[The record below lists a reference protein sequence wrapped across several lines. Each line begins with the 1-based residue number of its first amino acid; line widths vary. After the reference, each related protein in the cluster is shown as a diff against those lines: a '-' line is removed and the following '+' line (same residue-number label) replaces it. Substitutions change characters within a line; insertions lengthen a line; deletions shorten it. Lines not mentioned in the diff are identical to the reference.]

1 MTTFP
6 PSARGVLA
14 PRLIQIPTPVI
25 VPAPVAADTH
35 SAPPGPD
42 WRRMGHA
49 LRRYKW
55 LVLLITVTAV
65 AAGVLLTRVVRPTY
79 TADTML
85 WIDGGARSGDTG
97 GPMRPAQPFDAE
109 AWTSLLRSYAVLE
122 GAVVDARVYLTMT
135 ADDAPA
141 LRQRFALAPTYQ
153 PGSYRLNI
161 NEARTEWTLTR
172 LSAGAGASV
181 EQGAP
186 GDSIGRAF
194 GFRWLPPAASLWA
207 DRDLRF
213 SVTPPRQAATALR
226 EALDVRIDEQASF
239 LSVELTGPDP
249 VQLAATLNAL
259 GARYVAEAAALKR
272 QSVGAYSGILT
283 EQVASAR
290 EGLTSAERAL
300 EEFRIRTATI
310 PGDMESVRGGPSSA
324 GGVVLL
330 SGDGPRGEVYYN
342 LRATLEAS
350 QRERVQLDEAARASG
365 GMAVPVMQR
374 IAAAEQST
382 ELSQALAELTLKR
395 GELRTLRYRYAD
407 AHPPIQRLLTDIAT
421 LENETIPP
429 LVRST
434 SQRMLARER
443 ALEPRIAT
451 SVGTMRAIPSRDRE
465 EGRLRRNVMLAEELY
480 ATLQQRYD
488 GTRLAEESAVS
499 EVRVLDQAVT
509 PATPTKDS
517 QPAILLFSLVGGLV
531 LAGGLAVVLDKSDKR
546 FRYPDQVTKDLGL
559 TILGAVP
566 HVKPGVNALV
576 RTRTSTPFQE
586 AVRDIR
592 LNLSYAHGGSGPLH
606 VTITSPGST
615 DGKSFLSMHLARA
628 FADGGARTLLIDG
641 DLRRGA
647 LNERFNHPR
656 RPGLS
661 EFLRGTQAA
670 ERVIQRTVID
680 GLDLITCGGRQ
691 PEASELLGAPAL
703 TRLLNDLR
711 SDYDVVIC
719 DSPPL
724 SAGVDAVLLGAATGN
739 IVLVVRTGVSM
750 REVAA
755 ARLEV
760 IGRLPVR
767 VIGAVLNDVPHDSAF
782 SYYSHYALPGYE
794 TRTEEEPQTAEVR

>member
-6 PSARGVLA
+6 PSSRSVLA
-14 PRLIQIPTPVI
+14 PRLMQFPTPVLPRAD
-25 VPAPVAADTH
+25 VSADTL

-42 WRRMGHA
+42 WRRMRHA

-55 LVLLITVTAV
+55 FILLFTALCV
-65 AAGVLLTRVVRPTY
+65 AAGVLVTRVVRPTY

-85 WIDGGARSGDTG
+85 WIDGGSRTGDAD
-97 GPMRPAQPFDAE
+97 GPVRPNQAFDAE

-122 GAVVDARVYLTMT
+122 GAVLDARLYLTMNT
-135 ADDAPA
+135 DDAPA
-141 LRQRFALAPTYQ
+141 LRQRFELGPTYT
-153 PGSYRLNI
+153 PGQYRLRVDG
-161 NEARTEWTLTR
+161 ARTGWTLAR
-172 LSAGAGASV
+172 LGADGAVERGSV
-181 EQGAP
+181 

-194 GFRWLPPAASLWA
+194 GFRWLPPAASLWSG
-207 DRDLRF
+207 RDLKF
-213 SVTPPRQAATALR
+213 TVTSPRQAATALR
-226 EALDVRIDEQASF
+226 EALDVRIGEQASF
-239 LSVELTGPDP
+239 LSAELTGPDP
-249 VQLAATLNAL
+249 EQLAATLNAI
-259 GARYVAEAAALKR
+259 GARYVSEAAALK
-272 QSVGAYSGILT
+272 QQNVSAYSGILS

-290 EGLTSAERAL
+290 DGLTAAERAL
-300 EEFRIRTATI
+300 EDFRIRTATV

-350 QRERVQLDEAARASG
+350 QRERVQLDNALAG
-365 GMAVPVMQR
+365 GAGGTMDVALMQR

-382 ELSQALAELTLKR
+382 ELSNALAELTLKR
-395 GELRTLRYRYAD
+395 NELRTLRYRYAD
-407 AHPPIQRLLTDIAT
+407 AHPPVQRLLGEIAT

-434 SQRMLARER
+434 SQRMLAREQ
-443 ALEPRIAT
+443 ALEPRINT
-451 SVGTMRAIPSRDRE
+451 SLGTMRAIPSRDRE
-465 EGRLRRNVMLAEELY
+465 EGRLRRNVVLAEQLY
-480 ATLQQRYD
+480 ASLLQRYD
-488 GTRLAEESAVS
+488 GTRLAEESAVA
-499 EVRVLDQAVT
+499 EVRVLDKAVT
-509 PATPTKDS
+509 PAVPTKDS

-531 LAGGLAVVLDKSDKR
+531 LTSGLAIMLDKSDKK

-559 TILGAVP
+559 TILGAIP

-576 RTRTSTPFQE
+576 RTRSSTPFQE
-586 AVRDIR
+586 AIRDTR
-592 LNLSYAHGGSGPLH
+592 LNLAYAHGGSGPLH
-606 VTITSPGST
+606 VTVTSPGSA

-641 DLRRGA
+641 DLRRGM
-647 LNERFNHPR
+647 LNESFNHPR

-661 EFLRGTQAA
+661 EYLRGTQSR
-670 ERVIQRTVID
+670 ERIVQRTVID
-680 GLDLITCGGRQ
+680 RLDLITSGGRQ
-691 PEASELLGAPAL
+691 SEASELLGAPPLA
-703 TRLLNDLR
+703 RLLQELQG
-711 SDYDVVIC
+711 DYDVVIC

-739 IVLVVRTGVSM
+739 LLLVVRTGVSL

-767 VIGAVLNDVPHDSAF
+767 VMGAVLNDVPRDSAF

-794 TRTEEEPQTAEVR
+794 TRTEAEPIAAEIR